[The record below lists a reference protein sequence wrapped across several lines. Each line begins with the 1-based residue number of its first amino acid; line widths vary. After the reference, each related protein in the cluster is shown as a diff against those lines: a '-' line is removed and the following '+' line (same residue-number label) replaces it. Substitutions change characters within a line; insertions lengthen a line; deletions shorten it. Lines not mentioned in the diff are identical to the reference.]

1 MRKLLY
7 ITLLLI
13 AVGCGGTDPA
23 EVASAAAKEYYKL
36 LLEGKYD
43 EYVDGF
49 YRPDSIPGSYRSQ
62 LIDNAKMFM
71 AQQKEERRGLLDVR
85 VVSAKVDTSL
95 HVANVFLI
103 LSYGDSTN
111 EEIVVPMVEQK
122 GVWYMR

>member
-7 ITLLLI
+7 LALLLI
-13 AVGCGGTDPA
+13 ALGCGGTDPA

>member
-7 ITLLLI
+7 LALLLI

>member
-7 ITLLLI
+7 LALLLI
-13 AVGCGGTDPA
+13 AVDCGGTDPA

>member
-13 AVGCGGTDPA
+13 ALGCGGTDPA

-85 VVSAKVDTSL
+85 VVSAKVDTAL

>member
-7 ITLLLI
+7 LALLLI
-13 AVGCGGTDPA
+13 ALGCGGTAPA